1 VTLWVV
7 AVVLWLA
14 WTIRYG
20 FEPRA
25 QTFLF
30 LLLVFFDALI
40 FLASIFPVWYGDF
53 SQYMDEDVALS
64 DFEASV
70 SGDEEEGNFKGDDVY
85 TQS

>member
-1 VTLWVV
+1 MALWVA
-7 AVVLWLA
+7 AVVVWLA
-14 WTIRYG
+14 WTIRFG

-30 LLLVFFDALI
+30 LLLVFFDAII
-40 FLASIFPVWYGDF
+40 FLVSMFPVWYEDF
-53 SQYMDEDVALS
+53 SQYMDEDIALN

-85 TQS
+85 TQP

>member
-1 VTLWVV
+1 MTLWVA
-7 AVVLWLA
+7 AVVVWLT

-40 FLASIFPVWYGDF
+40 FLASISPVWYEDF
-53 SQYMDEDVALS
+53 SQYMDEDVALN
-64 DFEASV
+64 DFETSV

-85 TQS
+85 AQS